1 MIHVRQQLQR
11 VRGELR
17 LGPVKT
23 HAGNRV
29 LPLPDLA
36 AEALKLRAEQQAADR
51 AMSALPGPTPIS
63 SSPPEPA
70 GRSSPATSSARSGGS
85 ATPTRSGSSRS
96 TT

>member
-1 MIHVRQQLQR
+1 VIHVRQQLQC
-11 VRGELR
+11 VRGELQ

-51 AMSALPGPTPIS
+51 AMLGSAWPDTDLVFTTRTGRPV
-63 SSPPEPA
+63 EPRNLSV
-70 GRSSPATSSARSGGS
+70 RSAGS